1 MENKLV
7 KKRVTEHI
15 DAANLLLEDEKLLAG
30 IESLAQKITESL
42 KNGGKLIVIGNGGS
56 AADAQHMAAEFTG
69 RYLKERKPFAAI
81 ALSTNSSSVTA
92 IGNDYGF
99 ENVFKRQ
106 VNALAGKEDVVLGI
120 STSGNSANVIEA
132 LREAKSIGAF
142 TVAIVGQKK
151 CKLDEVVGLCI
162 KAPGNQTPRIQE
174 MHILIIHMVCE
185 IVEQAMLE

>member
-15 DAANLLLEDEKLLAG
+15 DAANLLLEDEKLLSG
-30 IESLAQKITESL
+30 IGALAQEIIKSL
-42 KNGGKLIVIGNGGS
+42 KNRGKLIVMGNGGS

-69 RYLKERKPFAAI
+69 RYLKEREPFAAI

-106 VNALAGKEDVVLGI
+106 VNALAGKSDVVLGI
-120 STSGNSANVIEA
+120 STSGNSENVVKA
-132 LREAKSIGAF
+132 LHEAKSIGAF
-142 TVAIVGQKK
+142 TTAIVGTKK
-151 CKLDEVVGLCI
+151 CKLDSVADLCI
-162 KAPGNQTPRIQE
+162 KAPGGSTPRIQE

-185 IVEQAMLE
+185 IVEQAMSG